1 MEIEMENT
9 VYGYIRV
16 SSKDQNIERQF
27 IALKKRGIPVERI
40 YIDRQSGKD
49 FNRPAYKKMV
59 RKLKT
64 GDVVI
69 TKSIDRLGRNYEE
82 IIEQWRI
89 ITKVIGA
96 DVVIED
102 MPLLDTRKTKDL
114 LGTFISDLVLQ
125 LLSYVAQN
133 ERENIRQ
140 RQAEGIAAAKNRGVR
155 FGKPRIPLPDNFP
168 ELYDKWVA
176 KELSTQEFALTCKI
190 GRSTLYSRI
199 SEYKTQDL
207 NKASKKTTKHK

>member
-1 MEIEMENT
+1 MEIEMGNT
-9 VYGYIRV
+9 IYGYIRV

-27 IALKKRGIPVERI
+27 IALKKRGIPVGQI

-49 FNRPAYKKMV
+49 FNRPAYKKLMK
-59 RKLKT
+59 KLKT
-64 GDVVI
+64 GDVII

-168 ELYDKWVA
+168 ELYEKWVA
-176 KELSTQEFALTCKI
+176 KELSTQEFAVTCKI

-199 SEYKTQDL
+199 AEYRTQNP
-207 NKASKKTTKHK
+207 NKIPNNNG